1 MPLVREKRHN
11 IQNIARVVATAINST
26 LSAFRTARPMFAHM
40 SQLHACIP
48 RVSEAAAVVLD
59 LALCSQNSPLSTP
72 TIRNW
77 HRSCVLRDWNLRVRT
92 DLHHKSP
99 VRLSDTHHACVQ
111 MESVIL
117 TGTSAQT
124 RGGGDCYTP
133 AVGQVTI
140 WRCKQTQAGLTES
153 QLYTELHG
161 LTVLYM
167 LTDFHRVTVSI
178 CTSHD
183 DSCSLQNL

>member
-1 MPLVREKRHN
+1 MCANGVSHPDRH
-11 IQNIARVVATAINST
+11 IST
-26 LSAFRTARPMFAHM
+26 D
-40 SQLHACIP
+40 
-48 RVSEAAAVVLD
+48 E
-59 LALCSQNSPLSTP
+59 
-72 TIRNW
+72 
-77 HRSCVLRDWNLRVRT
+77 
-92 DLHHKSP
+92 
-99 VRLSDTHHACVQ
+99 
-111 MESVIL
+111 
-117 TGTSAQT
+117 
-124 RGGGDCYTP
+124 GGGDCYTP